1 MKIVLIALLIGL
13 VFSQNQEL
21 SEIQEN
27 PIPTLVYETTNEES
41 QQIQQHQQLQGY
53 IDIDG
58 HFVSNQVENTQNI
71 ISETVGQTNKEQ
83 NKNSQMNISDNSN
96 NLQATT
102 LEEQQQQLVSTKA
115 ELDPILDM
123 ENSIPYEFPED
134 TQVQEEQK
142 DQNDDNH
149 YLSASLELPIRNE
162 NQVYDS
168 LGNQIDS
175 YDGMRTYLA
184 LDTAEQDDNQANI
197 NLQAKQEDCIVIYS
211 KCDFQGDSLPICE
224 SLKEVEDF
232 QYDIKSIY
240 LPEGYQMTIYS
251 EENYQ
256 GQQVTYQ
263 ESQKCLTQAIS
274 LAQIIGRQTL
284 QNKNKNQD
292 QNQSILTSN
301 LRNRQQ

>member
-1 MKIVLIALLIGL
+1 MKIVLITLLIGL
-13 VFSQNQEL
+13 TFSQNQAL
-21 SEIQEN
+21 NEISEN
-27 PIPTLVYETTNEES
+27 PIPTLVYEMKNEES
-41 QQIQQHQQLQGY
+41 QSIQQHQQLQGY

-58 HFVSNQVENTQNI
+58 HFVSNQADNTQNI
-71 ISETVGQTNKEQ
+71 ESESVVQTNQDQSQ
-83 NKNSQMNISDNSN
+83 NTQMNIVDNSN

-102 LEEQQQQLVSTKA
+102 QEGSQQLVSTDA
-115 ELDPILDM
+115 EIDPVFDM
-123 ENSIPYEFPED
+123 ENSMPYEFPED
-134 TQVQEEQK
+134 TQVQEESK
-142 DQNDDNH
+142 DQDNDNH
-149 YLSASLELPIRNE
+149 YLSASLELPIRND

-175 YDGMRTYLA
+175 YDGMKTYLA
-184 LDTAEQDDNQANI
+184 LDIAEQDDNQANI
-197 NLQAKQEDCIVIYS
+197 SVQEKQEDCIVIYS
-211 KCDFQGDSLPICE
+211 KCDFQGESLPICE

-274 LAQIIGRQTL
+274 LAQLRGRQT
-284 QNKNKNQD
+284 QQIQNQD
-292 QNQSILTSN
+292 PNQSILTSN
-301 LRNRQQ
+301 LRIRQ

>member
-1 MKIVLIALLIGL
+1 MKIVLITLLLGL
-13 VFSQNQEL
+13 TFSQNQAL
-21 SEIQEN
+21 NEISEN
-27 PIPTLVYETTNEES
+27 PIPTLVYETKNEES

-58 HFVSNQVENTQNI
+58 HFVSNQADNTQNTK
-71 ISETVGQTNKEQ
+71 SEPAVQTNQEETQ
-83 NKNSQMNISDNSN
+83 NSQVTISDDSN

-102 LEEQQQQLVSTKA
+102 QEGAQQLVSTDA
-115 ELDPILDM
+115 EIDPMFDM
-123 ENSIPYEFPED
+123 ENSMPYEFPED
-134 TQVQEEQK
+134 TQVQEESK
-142 DQNDDNH
+142 DQDGDNH

-184 LDTAEQDDNQANI
+184 LDIAEQDDNQANI
-197 NLQAKQEDCIVIYS
+197 SVQEKQEDCIVIYS
-211 KCDFQGDSLPICE
+211 KCDFQGESLPICE

-274 LAQIIGRQTL
+274 LAQLRGRQT
-284 QNKNKNQD
+284 QQIQNQD
-292 QNQSILTSN
+292 PNQSILTSN
-301 LRNRQQ
+301 LRIRQ

>member
-1 MKIVLIALLIGL
+1 MKIVLITLFIAL
-13 VFSQNQEL
+13 VFSQNQAL
-21 SEIQEN
+21 NQIQDN
-27 PIPTLVYETTNEES
+27 PIPTLVYETKNEES

-58 HFVSNQVENTQNI
+58 HFVSNQADNNQNI
-71 ISETVGQTNKEQ
+71 QSETIIQ
-83 NKNSQMNISDNSN
+83 NNQDENSNSQMTIIDNSN
-96 NLQATT
+96 NLQTT
-102 LEEQQQQLVSTKA
+102 TQEGSQQLVSTDA
-115 ELDPILDM
+115 EIDPVFDM
-123 ENSIPYEFPED
+123 ENSMPYEFPED
-134 TQVQEEQK
+134 TQVQEELK
-142 DQNDDNH
+142 DQDDDNH
-149 YLSASLELPIRNE
+149 YLSASLELPIRNQ

-175 YDGMRTYLA
+175 YDGMKTYLA
-184 LDTAEQDDNQANI
+184 LDIAEQDDTQANI
-197 NLQAKQEDCIVIYS
+197 SVQEKQEDCIVIYS
-211 KCDFQGDSLPICE
+211 KCDFQGESLPICE

-274 LAQIIGRQTL
+274 LAQLRGRQTK
-284 QNKNKNQD
+284 QIQNQD
-292 QNQSILTSN
+292 PNESILTSN
-301 LRNRQQ
+301 LRIRQ

>member
-13 VFSQNQEL
+13 AFSQNQAL

-27 PIPTLVYETTNEES
+27 PIPTLVYETKNEES
-41 QQIQQHQQLQGY
+41 QQIEQHQQLQGY

-58 HFVSNQVENTQNI
+58 HFVSNQVGNTQNT
-71 ISETVGQTNKEQ
+71 ISEDATQANQEQ
-83 NKNSQMNISDNSN
+83 NKNNQMSQSDD
-96 NLQATT
+96 LQATT
-102 LEEQQQQLVSTKA
+102 QEGQQQQQLVSTDT
-115 ELDPILDM
+115 EFDPMLDM
-123 ENSIPYEFPED
+123 ENSMPYEFPED
-134 TQVQEEQK
+134 QQVQEEQK
-142 DQNDDNH
+142 DQDDDNH
-149 YLSASLELPIRNE
+149 YLSASLELPIRNA

-175 YDGMRTYLA
+175 YDGMKTYLA
-184 LDTAEQDDNQANI
+184 LDIAEQDDNQANI
-197 NLQAKQEDCIVIYS
+197 SVQEKQEDCIVIYS
-211 KCDFQGDSLPICE
+211 KCDFQGESLPICE

-263 ESQKCLTQAIS
+263 ESQKCLTKAIS
-274 LAQIIGRQTL
+274 LAQLRGRQTS
-284 QNKNKNQD
+284 QTQNQD
-292 QNQSILTSN
+292 PNQSILTSN
-301 LRNRQQ
+301 LRSRQ